1 MSIAARDVRW
11 SAAGRMIVDGV
22 TITAAPGST
31 LGLIGPN
38 GSGKSSLLRLIC
50 GLRRVASGIV
60 TLGETDIARLSRA
73 AVARRLAF
81 VEQLATTEAQ
91 VTVLD
96 IVRLGR
102 TPHRGPLSPWTE
114 ADDEAVENA
123 LRQVG
128 LECKRHQ
135 LWHTLSGGERQ
146 RAQIAR
152 ALAQTPS
159 ELLLDEPTNH
169 LDIQHQL
176 EILSLVRRLPATS
189 IVALHDINLAAMFCD
204 AVAVLREGRVVAAGP
219 PNEIVT
225 APMIRDVFG
234 VSAQVERS
242 RHNGR
247 PHVHFLVE

>member
-1 MSIAARDVRW
+1 
-11 SAAGRMIVDGV
+11 MIVDGV
-22 TITAAPGST
+22 TIVAAPGST

-50 GLRRVASGIV
+50 GLRRVASGVV
-60 TLGETDIARLSRA
+60 TLGEIDIARLSRA

-91 VTVLD
+91 VTALD

-102 TPHRGPLSPWTE
+102 TPHRGPLSPWTG
-114 ADDEAVENA
+114 ADDEAVEDA
-123 LRQVG
+123 LHQVG
-128 LECKRHQ
+128 LEGKRHQ
-135 LWHTLSGGERQ
+135 FWHTLSGGERQ

-219 PNEIVT
+219 PSAIIT

-242 RHNGR
+242 PHHGR
-247 PHVHFLVE
+247 PHVHFLVD